1 MTKVVII
8 GEMTLGESFAP
19 PGFPGSPGTPTHPI
33 APGAPTPPGAVS
45 PPIVLPPGAPDQG
58 LPPIPGQGLPP
69 PDLGPGEIWPPLP
82 PGSKP
87 PSKAYALI
95 AIPGVGYRYTVVDLN
110 LHPDQGLPG
119 RPVRP
124 GHKPVEPDEGAPD
137 QGLPSTP
144 EREPKH
150 R

>member
-8 GEMTLGESFAP
+8 GDMTLGETGYPGQLPAPQP
-19 PGFPGSPGTPTHPI
+19 PGVWPQ
-33 APGAPTPPGAVS
+33 PPGAVS
-45 PPIVLPPGAPDQG
+45 PPIVLPPGAPGAPDQG
-58 LPPIPGQGLPP
+58 LPPIPGAGLPP
-69 PDLGPGEIWPPLP
+69 PGLGEGEIWPPLP

-95 AIPGVGYRYTVVDLN
+95 AIPGVGYRYTVVDLK
-110 LHPDQGLPG
+110 PG
-119 RPVRP
+119 R
-124 GHKPVEPDEGAPD
+124 PD
-137 QGLPSTP
+137 QGLPSEPVYPDQGLPHP